1 MSPELAARAWK
12 KERREYLP
20 NSPERDWKIARAAV
34 HKHFRLFAGRYSAS
48 PPHTAEGLAKE
59 GFRSQKP
66 DMFSS
71 ASYGSSVKTLRVLG

>member
-20 NSPERDWKIARAAV
+20 NSPERDWKIDRAAV
-34 HKHFRLFAGRYSAS
+34 HKHFRLFAGRYSAL

-59 GFRSQKP
+59 GFRSQKARYV
-66 DMFSS
+66 FQCIIWFI
-71 ASYGSSVKTLRVLG
+71 G

>member
-20 NSPERDWKIARAAV
+20 NSPERDWKIDRADV
-34 HKHFRLFAGRYSAS
+34 HKHFRLFAGRYSAP

-59 GFRSQKP
+59 CFRSQKP

>member
-1 MSPELAARAWK
+1 MSLEPAARAWK
-12 KERREYLP
+12 KGHRESLL
-20 NSPERDWKIARAAV
+20 NSPEGDWKIGRAAV
-34 HKHFRLFAGRYSAS
+34 RKHFRLFAGRYSAL

-66 DMFSS
+66 GMFSS